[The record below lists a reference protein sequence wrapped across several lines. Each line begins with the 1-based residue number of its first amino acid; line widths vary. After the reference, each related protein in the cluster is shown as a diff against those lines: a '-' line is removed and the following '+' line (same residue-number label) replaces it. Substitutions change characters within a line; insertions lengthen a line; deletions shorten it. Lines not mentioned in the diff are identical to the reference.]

1 MPAINEKAK
10 AKDLIGRRHPEYLAT
25 VSTSEWILDS
35 LEAGDRYRD
44 AEYGVDRR
52 GKPVRNLYRHRREYP
67 DLGAYPSDEWGN
79 PLPFHLASDEQLDH
93 IKAIE
98 FDYELR
104 RQRTP
109 VPNFL
114 STFIRKQLSK
124 IYKRPIAVEAEESLL
139 AWSENIDGR
148 ETTLEEWMRNVIGPL
163 LCALGMIDVGFDHPE
178 RPEGEPILFDDDLG
192 DSDKRCIL
200 YYILPQNVLWWKRDY
215 TGQYYI
221 ELLIR
226 EYHDDEAGRPVERYR
241 HWTVEDW
248 TLYEPDGTVADDSEH
263 NFGMVPVVRLF
274 DVRNLRCDHLST
286 SRMWEIVDKTRVYY
300 NEESE
305 MIANNTMHNT
315 PLLQGPGPEPGEGRE
330 DVPVGRYY
338 VLHKQRD
345 QDGTYVGYEYISPQ
359 TEASAFMR
367 LRLFDLRESME
378 MSAGLT
384 RSVGSVGSD
393 AGSGLVA
400 QSGISKAYD
409 QVEGSDYLASVAKML
424 EEAHYVIMY
433 FALIVLRDGWAN
445 VDQADIDSITV
456 VYPKEFNLL
465 TFDQF
470 SLIVTTMQ
478 AYIQG
483 GIGYIP
489 SDEKETLKQF
499 VRMKHPDLG
508 AEKLKAIDEEI
519 DTLVDEEVKSRKTKA
534 LAPPVPQ
541 LPIGGPGTQDGQ
553 PPTNGRPK
561 QPPRPGQGG
570 SPNPAAGQGGI
581 IEGL

>member
-1 MPAINEKAK
+1 
-10 AKDLIGRRHPEYLAT
+10 
-25 VSTSEWILDS
+25 
-35 LEAGDRYRD
+35 
-44 AEYGVDRR
+44 
-52 GKPVRNLYRHRREYP
+52 
-67 DLGAYPSDEWGN
+67 
-79 PLPFHLASDEQLDH
+79 
-93 IKAIE
+93 
-98 FDYELR
+98 
-104 RQRTP
+104 
-109 VPNFL
+109 
-114 STFIRKQLSK
+114 
-124 IYKRPIAVEAEESLL
+124 
-139 AWSENIDGR
+139 
-148 ETTLEEWMRNVIGPL
+148 
-163 LCALGMIDVGFDHPE
+163 
-178 RPEGEPILFDDDLG
+178 
-192 DSDKRCIL
+192 
-200 YYILPQNVLWWKRDY
+200 
-215 TGQYYI
+215 
-221 ELLIR
+221 
-226 EYHDDEAGRPVERYR
+226 
-241 HWTVEDW
+241 
-248 TLYEPDGTVADDSEH
+248 
-263 NFGMVPVVRLF
+263 
-274 DVRNLRCDHLST
+274 
-286 SRMWEIVDKTRVYY
+286 
-300 NEESE
+300 